1 MNALE
6 KSFKLLVEHLE
17 ATKEKGKQI
26 QNVFKNIQ
34 EIEVPE
40 EYRRALRFYQSLSG
54 DSRELLFRLAKKPN
68 MRKRFIKKNRF
79 EGFGPVKNYSSL
91 SNMKKD

>member
-26 QNVFKNIQ
+26 QNVLKNIQ
-34 EIEVPE
+34 ESEIPE
-40 EYRRALRFYQSLSG
+40 EYRRALRFYQSL
-54 DSRELLFRLAKKPN
+54 
-68 MRKRFIKKNRF
+68 
-79 EGFGPVKNYSSL
+79 
-91 SNMKKD
+91 